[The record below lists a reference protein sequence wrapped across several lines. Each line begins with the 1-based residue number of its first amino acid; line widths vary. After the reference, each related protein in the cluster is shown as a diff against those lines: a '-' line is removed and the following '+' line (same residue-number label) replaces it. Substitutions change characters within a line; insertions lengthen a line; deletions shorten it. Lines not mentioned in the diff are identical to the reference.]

1 MIDLELDE
9 IERKILNIK
18 LYEEDYQLIKIAI
31 VSAIQSCYQL
41 INNEETDQETKV
53 SLQKKIDNYKKLLAK
68 LDICEL
74 YNENV

>member
-1 MIDLELDE
+1 MIDLELDD

-18 LYEEDYQLIKIAI
+18 IYEEDYQLIKIAI
-31 VSAIQSCYQL
+31 ISNIQNCYKF
-41 INNEETDQETKV
+41 INNEEIDQETKT